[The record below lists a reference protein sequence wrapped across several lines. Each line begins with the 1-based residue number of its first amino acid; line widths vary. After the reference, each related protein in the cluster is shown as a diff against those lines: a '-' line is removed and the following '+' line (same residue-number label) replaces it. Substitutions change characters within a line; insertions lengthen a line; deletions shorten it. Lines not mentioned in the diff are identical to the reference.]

1 MRTDVAR
8 WLHRRTFRALDYDPH
23 DLLRHERRE
32 ALTVSV
38 VLPALDEERTVGAR
52 VRGPAR

>member
-8 WLHRRTFRALDYDPH
+8 RLHRRTFRALDHDPH
-23 DLLRHERRE
+23 DLHQHERLEGYR
-32 ALTVSV
+32 
-38 VLPALDEERTVGAR
+38 GAR